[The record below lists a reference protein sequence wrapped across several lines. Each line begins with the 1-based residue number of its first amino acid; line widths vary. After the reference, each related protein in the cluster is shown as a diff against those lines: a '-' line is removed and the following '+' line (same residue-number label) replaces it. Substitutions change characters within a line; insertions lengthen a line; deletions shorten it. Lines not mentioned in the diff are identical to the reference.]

1 MAPNFVQH
9 FYALKLILSRKGLRS
24 IMTTFNDGKLPDGR
38 EDLPCIVHNA
48 LLESNNLSNTDSCEQ
63 TGVSTRYALEGNAIQ
78 SSGPSLHWY
87 ALRTTYGRE
96 KKAYDFI
103 IEHGG
108 IAFYPT
114 ILEDKIIKGKR
125 KTIEVSR
132 IPNIFF
138 AYGTEES
145 IRNFVYDNVHLPFLR
160 FYYKRISD
168 GRSVKKIPMIVPDN
182 QINSLK
188 IICEAEANNDVL
200 LLQSEEPKFKKGEK
214 VIVKDGPFKG
224 VSGIVARFQGQQRV
238 GLVIEGLI
246 TAATA
251 YIPSAFLERTNNNF

>member
-9 FYALKLILSRKGLRS
+9 FYALNLILSRKGLRS
-24 IMTTFNDGKLPDGR
+24 IMTTFNDGKLPGGR
-38 EDLPCIVHNA
+38 EDLPCIDSNA
-48 LLESNNLSNTDSCEQ
+48 LLESNDLSTIDGCEQ
-63 TGVSTRYALEGNAIQ
+63 TGCPPDMLFFAKDSQNPTL
-78 SSGPSLHWY
+78 PLHWY

-96 KKAYDFI
+96 KKAYDYI

-108 IAFYPT
+108 IAFHPT
-114 ILEDKIIKGKR
+114 ILEEKIIKGKR